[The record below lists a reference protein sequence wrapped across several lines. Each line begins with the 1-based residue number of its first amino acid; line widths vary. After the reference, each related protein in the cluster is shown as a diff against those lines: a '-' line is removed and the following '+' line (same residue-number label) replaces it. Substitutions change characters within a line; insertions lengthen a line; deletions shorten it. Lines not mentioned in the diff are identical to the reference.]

1 MGTKRI
7 GLARTQALI
16 ENLKR
21 ELQMNQAVVVGDA
34 HKVITITATTQ
45 VLTADDSGAVVFLG
59 GGSAATATLPTVE
72 SGLKFTFIVTSAQQH
87 LINGGASKMKG
98 LVTAVS
104 AVGPT
109 VSQEQNS
116 AGTQILFN
124 ASATPGDRVDLVC
137 DGTNWYASGM
147 TQNPVQFGPT

>member
-59 GGSAATATLPTVE
+59 GGSAATATLPAVQ

-87 LINGGASKMKG
+87 IINGGATKMKG
-98 LVTAVS
+98 MVTAV
-104 AVGPT
+104 AAGPT
-109 VSQEQNS
+109 VSQQKNS
-116 AGTQILFN
+116 AGTQITFN
-124 ASATPGDRVDLVC
+124 SSAIAGDRVDVVC
-137 DGTNWYASGM
+137 DGTNWYVSGM
-147 TQNPVQFGPT
+147 TESPVTFAPT

>member
-59 GGSAATATLPTVE
+59 GGSAATATLPAVQ

-87 LINGGASKMKG
+87 IINGGATKMKG
-98 LVTAVS
+98 MVTAVKE
-104 AVGPT
+104 AGPA
-109 VSQEQNS
+109 VSQEKNS
-116 AGTQILFN
+116 AGTQITFN
-124 ASATPGDRVDLVC
+124 ASATVGDRVDVVC
-137 DGTNWYASGM
+137 DGTNWYVSGM
-147 TQNPVQFGPT
+147 TESPVQFAPT